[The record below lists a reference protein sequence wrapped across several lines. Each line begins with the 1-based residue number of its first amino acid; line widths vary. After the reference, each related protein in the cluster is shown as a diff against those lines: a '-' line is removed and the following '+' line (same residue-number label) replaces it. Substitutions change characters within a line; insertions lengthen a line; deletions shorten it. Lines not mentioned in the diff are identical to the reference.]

1 MVGVSA
7 RTSSEPVS
15 KAQPDVSQGIS
26 RVIIMDHAATLS
38 QSTSKSPL
46 LSSPLLLMIQYPEAA
61 SHKPRSGREQGKAGS
76 RELEEKAWEMGGKDG
91 VIRGIVAEKS
101 GGGPGKGAE
110 WIGFER
116 L

>member
-1 MVGVSA
+1 MMSIGLRRACTQKDGMVAVPV
-7 RTSSEPVS
+7 RTSSEPVL

-61 SHKPRSGREQGKAGS
+61 SHKAQVRS
-76 RELEEKAWEMGGKDG
+76 
-91 VIRGIVAEKS
+91 
-101 GGGPGKGAE
+101 
-110 WIGFER
+110 
-116 L
+116 